1 MPTPP
6 AMCITP
12 QEGKAI
18 CDQWNSTRAQYIETA
33 EGFKDTCEFNM
44 SIADLQSYIDY
55 VKAESTAQ
63 GIENPGIR
71 VYFAAYSQGPQAKAT
86 LMMSPTVNG
95 SVGAA
100 NNYSIQPGNR
110 QQGRVPPTVYNPSN

>member
-44 SIADLQSYIDY
+44 SIADLQAYIDY

-63 GIENPGIR
+63 EIENPGIR
-71 VYFAAYSQGPQAKAT
+71 VYFAAYSQGAQAKAT
-86 LMMSPTVNG
+86 LMLSPTVNG
-95 SVGAA
+95 SIGAA
-100 NNYSIQPGNR
+100 NNYSIQPANR
-110 QQGRVPPTVYNPSN
+110 ATGGMPPKAYNPS